1 MKEWLNKFG
10 FNKSINSKLGMTTS
24 KFLSDEAGEF
34 ESEVQLADTG
44 YGQGKMLVNPLHM
57 GAMYTAFINE
67 GNMIMPYIEYKENV
81 QSQEYFVKNAFSK
94 EVANNVKNDLIQ
106 VIEDENGTAHA
117 AKISGV
123 TLAGKTG
130 TAEIKKSKDDEEGT
144 ELRMVM
150 CICCR

>member
-10 FNKSINSKLGMTTS
+10 FNKSINSKLGMTSS
-24 KFLSDEAGEF
+24 KFLNNETEEF
-34 ESEVQLADTG
+34 ESEIQLADTG

-57 GAMYTAFINE
+57 SAMYTAFINE
-67 GNMIMPYIEYKENV
+67 GNMIMPYIEYKENTEAP
-81 QSQEYFVKNAFSK
+81 EYFVKNAFSK
-94 EVANNVKNDLIQ
+94 EVADKIRDDLIQ
-106 VIEDENGTAHA
+106 VIEDENGTAHT